1 MKAKDAFRGITTRE
15 LERAAQFCEQGTKFL
30 GAAKEFVQLLMPLA
44 PAPEVDPHRI
54 VGVDPEDPWELIEKV
69 YRAKA
74 KVLHPDN
81 KATGN
86 EEAYKRL
93 QAAYSTLKERRR
105 P

>member
-1 MKAKDAFRGITTRE
+1 MKGKEAFRGITGSD
-15 LERAAQFCEQGTKFL
+15 LARAAQFCEQGTKFL
-30 GAAKEFVQLLMPLA
+30 AAVKEFLGLIMPLA

-54 VGVDPEDPWELIEKV
+54 VGVDPEDPWEVIEKV

-74 KVLHPDN
+74 KAFHPDT
-81 KATGN
+81 KVTGN

-93 QAAYSTLKERRR
+93 QAAYATLKERRR